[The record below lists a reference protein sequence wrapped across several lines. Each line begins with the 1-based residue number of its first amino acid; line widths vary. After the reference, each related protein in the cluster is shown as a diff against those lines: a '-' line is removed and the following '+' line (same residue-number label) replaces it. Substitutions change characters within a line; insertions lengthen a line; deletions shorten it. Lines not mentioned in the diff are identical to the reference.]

1 MSAYSY
7 QKCLDLVPDIV
18 ARLAKEEGVEL
29 NVEMVVEY
37 FTKWGSVWSKDRDII
52 SDTEM
57 LRHIEKAKKMHC
69 EVTFTETEED
79 DIITVKRTLSNGEWI
94 IATYKPYEE
103 VIA

>member
-1 MSAYSY
+1 MSAYIY

-29 NVEMVVEY
+29 NVEMQVDY
-37 FTKWGSVWSKDRDII
+37 FTKWGSVWSHDRHVI
-52 SDTEM
+52 SDTEL
-57 LRHIEKAKKMHC
+57 LRHIDKAKRMHC

-94 IATYKPYEE
+94 IATYKPYAE
-103 VIA
+103 VTA